1 MARNSIGMRVIA
13 SVISTYIRYLSKSTD
28 QRLPWRDMQPVIGY
42 ICDYLQMLRFVIT
55 ASIDIYTI
63 KEYNYFIHLK

>member
-1 MARNSIGMRVIA
+1 
-13 SVISTYIRYLSKSTD
+13 
-28 QRLPWRDMQPVIGY
+28 MQPVIGY